1 MFGDFVASKLWVEE
15 FRPSTVEDYVFKNEA
30 LKSVVLGWIAKKEVP
45 HILLH
50 GPAGTGKTSLINVMM
65 NSIDVIDAS
74 DILSMNMSDSGMD
87 DIRELVLPFVQTR
100 AFGSYKIVILEEFEQ
115 CSIKGQ
121 GSLKR
126 IMEEYSDVA
135 RFIITSNQPNRILE
149 PIRSRCQ
156 EIQIETHDFDQF
168 MGRVVQ
174 ILMTKGVIVETQ
186 EDIERIEKYVKSC
199 YPDFR
204 KCINTLQQ
212 NFVDGRIIDLN
223 ATTSGTA
230 PYHFQILEAI
240 QNGNLSSCRK
250 QIVESVKD
258 GEVDAFFTWLY
269 QNVDVWVPAGVSA
282 EANDAIIMR
291 CIVKIR
297 DGLVSDTLVSDR
309 EMNMA
314 AVLVDL
320 QMIMLEY
327 MQ

>member
-15 FRPSTVEDYVFKNEA
+15 FRPANVEDYVFKNAA
-30 LKSVVLGWIAKKEVP
+30 LRSVIESWIAKKEIP

-50 GPAGTGKTSLINVMM
+50 GPAGTGKTSLINVLM
-65 NSIDVIDAS
+65 NSIDVIDKS
-74 DILSMNMSDSGMD
+74 DVLSMNMSDCGMD

-100 AFGSYKIVILEEFEQ
+100 AFGSYKVVILEEFEQ

-135 RFIITSNQPNRILE
+135 RFIITSNQPNRILD

-156 EIQIETHDFDQF
+156 EIQIETHDFSQF

-186 EDIERIEKYVKSC
+186 EDIDRIEKYVKSC

-269 QNVDVWVPAGVSA
+269 QNVDIWVPNGVSA
-282 EANDAIIMR
+282 DVREMIIMKA
-291 CIVKIR
+291 IVKIR

-309 EMNMA
+309 EMNLA
-314 AVLVDL
+314 ACLVDL
-320 QMIMLEY
+320 QMIMLEH
-327 MQ
+327 M